1 MRKGFLRLFSFFHEA
16 RWIDLLNFFFIWCMN
31 GVYSFNHGVFLQGS
45 YMEVWIIYGEDVE
58 STADLAYEVRRF
70 KAEAPALGV
79 DLKVFKPSQFDLLVD
94 EEARDSILIDGNPVP
109 LPDFVF
115 PYLDHSD
122 RSYFS
127 MAIIRQL
134 ERLGVNV
141 FNGATTIETV
151 ADKLH
156 AHQIM
161 AERGLT
167 TPTTMLAKFPVDLDL
182 IERTIGFPVVV
193 KTLLGSNGSGVFLID
208 NADAFKD
215 LMDLIGETNPNI
227 QIIFQKFIA
236 NSKGRDLRLFVVD
249 GEVVAAVERR
259 AREGGFKAN
268 YSTGGSVHEFL
279 ADEEA
284 THLAVATA
292 EALDIQVAGIDL
304 LFTDNGYTICEA
316 NTFPGFK
323 GLEKA
328 SDTNI
333 PCKIFEA
340 MQRRLDQQ
348 GEQDAGGETGF
359 NSVAQDGGLSSL
371 LKLTAG

>member
-1 MRKGFLRLFSFFHEA
+1 
-16 RWIDLLNFFFIWCMN
+16 
-31 GVYSFNHGVFLQGS
+31 
-45 YMEVWIIYGEDVE
+45 MEVWIIYGEDVE

-70 KAEAPALGV
+70 RSEAPGMGV
-79 DLKVFKPSQFDLLVD
+79 ELKIFKPSQFDLLVD

-161 AERGLT
+161 AEKGLT
-167 TPTTMLAKFPVDLDL
+167 TPTTMLAKFPVDLEL

-236 NSKGRDLRLFVVD
+236 NSKGSDLRLFVVD

-268 YSTGGSVHEFL
+268 YSTGGSVHEFI

-284 THLAVATA
+284 VRLAVATA
-292 EALDIQVAGIDL
+292 AALDIQVAGIDL

-328 SDTNI
+328 SEVNI
-333 PCKIFEA
+333 PQKLFEA
-340 MQRRLDQQ
+340 MKKRLAAIDQAVV
-348 GEQDAGGETGF
+348 GME
-359 NSVAQDGGLSSL
+359 
-371 LKLTAG
+371 